1 MSAHAPTHVQTIH
14 RSQPSP
20 SHMVQRLSARFAE
33 WKMRRHS
40 RHELAM
46 LDAHMLAD
54 IGVDPMTAN
63 DEAAKPFWRV

>member
-1 MSAHAPTHVQTIH
+1 MSAHVHTHGQMI
-14 RSQPSP
+14 RPSRP
-20 SHMVQRLSARFAE
+20 SLSRMVQRLSARVAE
-33 WKMRRHS
+33 WRMRRHS
-40 RHELAM
+40 RHDLAM